1 MVSGCMMSQVRVLAR
16 LNGFVA
22 SCVGRPGLGA
32 LVLAGALFQLPE
44 VQLPPRRGPQG
55 AAPPAAERREF
66 RFTRAI
72 YGGAFD
78 GYFRRSWAT
87 DFPKADRQFMI
98 GVQRLLSHLDASEYE
113 NPVRL
118 DDPELYR
125 YPFLYAVEVGHMT
138 LTEPEVEGLR
148 RYLLAGG
155 FLVVDDFW
163 GSYEWANFEGEI
175 RRVLPGC
182 RIEDLPPDHP
192 LFSAFYDVTEF
203 LQVPNVGKAMMG
215 RTSERDGYVAFYRG
229 IADDKGRLMVAINA
243 NTDLG
248 DAWEWAERPEYP
260 LKYSTFAF
268 QMGVNFIV
276 YGMSH

>member
-1 MVSGCMMSQVRVLAR
+1 VRFSSILNAVAPAR
-16 LNGFVA
+16 P
-22 SCVGRPGLGA
+22 GRPLPALGMLVMVGA
-32 LVLAGALFQLPE
+32 LVQLPD
-44 VQLPPRRGPQG
+44 VVPRRGPY
-55 AAPPAAERREF
+55 APPRESEPKEF
-66 RFTRAI
+66 RFTRAV
-72 YGGAFD
+72 YGGAYD

-87 DFPKADRQFMI
+87 DYPKADRQFMV
-98 GVQRLLSHLDASEYE
+98 GVRRLLSHLDASEYE

-118 DDPELYR
+118 DDPELQR
-125 YPFLYAVEVGHMT
+125 YPFLYAVEVGYMS
-138 LTEPEVEGLR
+138 LTEAEVQGLR

-163 GSYEWANFEGEI
+163 GSYEWANFESEI

-192 LFSAFYDVTEF
+192 LFSAFYDVKEF
-203 LQVPNVGKAMMG
+203 LQVPNVGNAMMG
-215 RTSERDGYVAFYRG
+215 RTSERDGYVAYYRG
-229 IADDKGRLMVAINA
+229 ISDENGRLMVAINA

>member
-1 MVSGCMMSQVRVLAR
+1 VRFLSTLIAAVRPRVRRAPPYALLLTATLAQFPDVLP
-16 LNGFVA
+16 
-22 SCVGRPGLGA
+22 RPGGPA
-32 LVLAGALFQLPE
+32 SR
-44 VQLPPRRGPQG
+44 PRRDEG
-55 AAPPAAERREF
+55 RHEF
-66 RFTRAI
+66 RFTRAA
-72 YGGAFD
+72 YGGAYD

-98 GVQRLLSHLDASEYE
+98 GVQRLLTHLDASEYE

-118 DDPELYR
+118 DDPDLFK
-125 YPFLYAVEVGHMT
+125 YPFLYAVEVGHMS
-138 LTEPEVEGLR
+138 LSEPEVEGLR
-148 RYLLAGG
+148 RYLTSGG

-163 GSYEWANFEGEI
+163 GSYEWANFESEI

-182 RIEDLPPDHP
+182 RIEDLPPHHP
-192 LFSAFYDVTEF
+192 LFSAFYDVKEF
-203 LQVPNVGKAMMG
+203 LQVPNVGNAMMG

-229 IADDKGRLMVAINA
+229 ISDDKGRLMVAINA

>member
-1 MVSGCMMSQVRVLAR
+1 MR
-16 LNGFVA
+16 LPLLLTAAVPAGLRRGT
-22 SCVGRPGLGA
+22 SGLGA
-32 LVLAGALFQLPE
+32 LVLAAAL
-44 VQLPPRRGPQG
+44 VQLPDIQLPATRRRPGPPREG
-55 AAPPAAERREF
+55 ERKEF
-66 RFTRAI
+66 QFTRAI
-72 YGGAFD
+72 YGGAYD
-78 GYFRRSWAT
+78 GYFSRSWAT
-87 DFPKADRQFMI
+87 DFPKADRQFMM
-98 GVQRLLSHLDASEYE
+98 GVRRLLSHLDASEYE

-118 DDPELYR
+118 DDPELQR
-125 YPFLYAVEVGHMT
+125 FPILYAVDVGHMS
-138 LTEPEVEGLR
+138 LSEAEVEGLR

-163 GSYEWANFEGEI
+163 GSYEWANFESEI

-192 LFSAFYDVTEF
+192 LFSAFYDVKEF
-203 LQVPNVGKAMMG
+203 LQVPNVGNAMMG
-215 RTSERDGYVAFYRG
+215 RTSERDGYTAFYRG
-229 IADDKGRLMVAINA
+229 ISDDKGRLIVAINA